1 MRSEDGKDIVGAIS
15 VVCISLPS
23 NFREFIKWVAEVRRH
38 EDDDLGLSQE
48 EMRRLML
55 KVCSY
60 NLTFTPSQF
69 ILLYY

>member
-1 MRSEDGKDIVGAIS
+1 MKDIVGAIS

-60 NLTFTPSQF
+60 T
-69 ILLYY
+69 